1 MSVTLTA
8 EQIEQYETDGYLT
21 PIRMLPEAE
30 TVALRAKLEAFEAK
44 QGGKLEPIQR
54 SKSHL
59 LFKWLDDL
67 MRDPRVLDP
76 IAQLIGP
83 SIFLLEHSLLDQ
95 GSPFAEFRFLAS
107 RYKILGPFERQGF
120 DGMACTFARF
130 A

>member
-67 MRDPRVLDP
+67 IRDPRVLDP
-76 IAQLIGP
+76 IAQLRNC
-83 SIFLLEHSLLDQ
+83 S
-95 GSPFAEFRFLAS
+95 
-107 RYKILGPFERQGF
+107 
-120 DGMACTFARF
+120 MV
-130 A
+130 